1 MNETVAEA
9 PDFDAA
15 IRAAQDR
22 LAHVAEV
29 AKLTGD
35 PARPVIEALALHLGA
50 LVHVRRADIDLVNR
64 RLDVLDDRLN
74 EIHDLNAE
82 IKEAGAAAVAG
93 AKAEI
98 AGTQADLARQAASR
112 IADAAAHQLRT
123 MTRTSW
129 LRAVSAAVGIGL
141 IAFVTGGVLGF
152 AWGGGSAAHTIRTA
166 DAIVHFVAA
175 KEGLSAVR
183 DWDTLMRFN
192 PIEVVMARC
201 TGTNL
206 AVEGDRKACRMW
218 LWIEPL
224 PPSQPKKSRKG

>member
-1 MNETVAEA
+1 MNETVEAA

-29 AKLTGD
+29 AKLSGD

-98 AGTQADLARQAASR
+98 ARTQSDLARQAAQQ
-112 IADAAAHQLRT
+112 IAATAANQLRT

-141 IAFVTGGVLGF
+141 VAFVTGGALGF
-152 AWGGGSAAHTIRTA
+152 AWGSGSAARTVETA
-166 DAIVHFVAA
+166 NTVVHYVATA
-175 KEGLSAVR
+175 EGPAAVH
-183 DWDTLMRFN
+183 DWNTLMRYN
-192 PIEVVMARC
+192 PITLLMARC
-201 TGTNL
+201 TGRNL
-206 AVEGDRKACRMW
+206 AVEDGRKGCHMW
-218 LWIEPL
+218 LWIERPPL
-224 PPSQPKKSRKG
+224 SRLKKG